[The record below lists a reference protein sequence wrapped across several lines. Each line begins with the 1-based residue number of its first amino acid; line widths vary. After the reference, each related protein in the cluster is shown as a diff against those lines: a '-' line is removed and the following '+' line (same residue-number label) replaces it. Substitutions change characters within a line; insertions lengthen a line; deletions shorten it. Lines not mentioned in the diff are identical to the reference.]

1 MMKKLTLFLL
11 ATLIVGSAIGATL
24 KLEWKFD
31 GNAND
36 TSGQNINGNLFSGA
50 SFSAAGTGYDGV
62 SQALIST
69 GTQCVYKTGINTSLL
84 PLSGAASWSVDIWV
98 KPDDAPSEWNVLY
111 AIGNKPGGTGAS
123 RSVYANASGNIVF
136 TGGSSGGEGSRFLVT
151 DALFDVGVWQRI
163 TTTYDGT
170 TVKLYKNGSLIGDM
184 DMILYDAVGEV
195 RVPSNPGWGPQ
206 MMSGLFNN
214 FQIYDGVIAV
224 PEPATLALLGLG
236 GLALIRK
243 RK

>member
-1 MMKKLTLFLL
+1 MRKVAVLL
-11 ATLIVGSAIGATL
+11 LVSWIAGSAIGATL

-31 GNAND
+31 GNAGD
-36 TSGQNINGNLFSGA
+36 TSGQGINGILFGGA
-50 SFSAAGTGYDGV
+50 SFSAPGTGYDGV
-62 SQALIST
+62 SQALSSN
-69 GTQCVYKTGINTSLL
+69 GSQCVYKTGINTSLL
-84 PLSGAASWSVDIWV
+84 PLSGSASWSVDVWV

-111 AIGNKPGGTGAS
+111 AIGSKPGGTGAS
-123 RSVYANASGNIVF
+123 RSVYANAAGNIVF
-136 TGGSSGGEGSRFLVT
+136 TGGSSGGAGSRFLVT
-151 DALFDVGVWQRI
+151 DATFDVGQWQRI

-170 TVKLYKNGSLIGDM
+170 KVKLYKNGSLIGSM
-184 DMILYDAVGEV
+184 DMVLYDAPGEV

-214 FQIYDGVIAV
+214 FQIYDGVVAV

-236 GLALIRK
+236 SLALIRK